1 MSFISASSIRK
12 LANNRHNVF
21 YFTLEKFLLNNNH
34 QSKNN
39 KNKYEI
45 LEIQSSP

>member
-1 MSFISASSIRK
+1 MSLKTVSIIHK
-12 LANNRHNVF
+12 IANNRHNVF
-21 YFTLEKFLLNNNH
+21 YFALEKFLLNNNY

-45 LEIQSSP
+45 LKIQSSP

>member
-1 MSFISASSIRK
+1 MSLNLISTIRK
-12 LANNRHNVF
+12 IANNRHNVF
-21 YFTLEKFLLNNNH
+21 YFALEKFLLNNNH

-45 LEIQSSP
+45 LKIQSSP